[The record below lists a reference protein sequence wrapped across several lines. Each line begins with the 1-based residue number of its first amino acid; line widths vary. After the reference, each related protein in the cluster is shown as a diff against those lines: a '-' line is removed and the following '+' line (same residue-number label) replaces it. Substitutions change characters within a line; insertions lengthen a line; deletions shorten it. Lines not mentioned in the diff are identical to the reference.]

1 MTVKCSGIKYVMLGT
16 SDMPRS
22 LAYYREALGFRVKSE
37 TPGFAFLDTGAVTL
51 CLSEPHS
58 KLGEIAGA
66 SEVVLAVDGV
76 REAYDELK
84 TRGVVFLSEP
94 MNVTGDSWAANFR
107 DPDGHL
113 LSVFG
118 PERRA

>member
-1 MTVKCSGIKYVMLGT
+1 MTVKCSGIKCIMLAT

-22 LAYYREALGFRVKSE
+22 LAYYRESLGFRVKSE
-37 TPGFAFLDTGAVTL
+37 
-51 CLSEPHS
+51 
-58 KLGEIAGA
+58 
-66 SEVVLAVDGV
+66 
-76 REAYDELK
+76 

-118 PERRA
+118 PERKA